1 MLKTGHLQMPTDNWH
16 SLSNLRVSIENAI
29 SSCSDSAF
37 GSDVRWEIQTILENT
52 EKKIQRILDKN
63 FAVKPR
69 DFDKYHIIT
78 WDKDCGDDDK
88 DDCRT
93 LAEAKKLAKS
103 YFGNGYEEVT
113 IFKDHCRV
121 WVINELHN
129 KGYDP
134 RK

>member
-1 MLKTGHLQMPTDNWH
+1 MPIDEWH

-37 GSDVRWEIQTILENT
+37 GRDVRWEIQTILENT

-63 FAVKPR
+63 FAVKPK

-78 WDKDCGDDDK
+78 WCKDCGEDDK

-93 LAEAKKLAKS
+93 LSVAKRLAI
-103 YFGNGYEEVT
+103 GY
-113 IFKDHCRV
+113 FKDGYDKVEILCDHCCV
-121 WVINELHN
+121 WKLDELH
-129 KGYDP
+129 KRGYDP

>member
-1 MLKTGHLQMPTDNWH
+1 MPIDEWHNLHNLKV
-16 SLSNLRVSIENAI
+16 SLENTI

-37 GSDVRWEIQTILENT
+37 GSDVRLEIQTILENT

-63 FAVKPR
+63 FSVKPK

-78 WDKDCGDDDK
+78 WDQDCGEDDK

-121 WVINELHN
+121 WVINKLHK

>member
-1 MLKTGHLQMPTDNWH
+1 MLKTGHLQMPIDNWH

-37 GSDVRWEIQTILENT
+37 GRDVRWEIQGILERA
-52 EKKIQRILDKN
+52 EKRIQSVLDKN

>member
-1 MLKTGHLQMPTDNWH
+1 MLKTNHLQMPKDNWQSFS
-16 SLSNLRVSIENAI
+16 SLRNSIESAI

-52 EKKIQRILDKN
+52 EKRIQKILDKN
-63 FAVKPR
+63 FAVKPK

-78 WDKDCGDDDK
+78 CLDNRIDVDK

-93 LAEAKKLAKS
+93 LSEAKKLGREYYNAG
-103 YFGNGYEEVT
+103 YGNVG
-113 IFKDHCRV
+113 IICDHCTV
-121 WVINELHN
+121 WAINELHP

>member
-1 MLKTGHLQMPTDNWH
+1 MPIDEWH

-37 GSDVRWEIQTILENT
+37 GCDVRWEIQTILENT

-63 FAVKPR
+63 FAVKPK

-78 WDKDCGDDDK
+78 WCKDCGEDDK

-93 LAEAKKLAKS
+93 LSVAKRLAI
-103 YFGNGYEEVT
+103 GY
-113 IFKDHCRV
+113 FKDGYDKVQILCDHCCV
-121 WVINELHN
+121 WKLDELH
-129 KGYDP
+129 KRGYDP

>member
-1 MLKTGHLQMPTDNWH
+1 MPTDEWH

-63 FAVKPR
+63 FAVKPK

-78 WDKDCGDDDK
+78 CHNECGEDDK
-88 DDCRT
+88 DYCRT
-93 LAEAKKLAKS
+93 LSVAKRLAI
-103 YFGNGYEEVT
+103 GY
-113 IFKDHCRV
+113 FKDGYDKVEILCDHCCV
-121 WVINELHN
+121 WKLDELH
-129 KGYDP
+129 KRGYDP

>member
-1 MLKTGHLQMPTDNWH
+1 MPIDEWHNLHNLKV
-16 SLSNLRVSIENAI
+16 SLENTI

-37 GSDVRWEIQTILENT
+37 GSDVRLEIQTILENT
-52 EKKIQRILDKN
+52 EKRIQRILDKH
-63 FAVKPR
+63 FAVKPK

-78 WDKDCGDDDK
+78 CRDNHLEVDK

-93 LAEAKKLAKS
+93 LSEAKKLARE
-103 YFGNGYEEVT
+103 YYNAGYGNVG
-113 IFKDHCRV
+113 IICDHCTV
-121 WVINELHN
+121 WAINELHP

>member
-1 MLKTGHLQMPTDNWH
+1 MLKTSHLQMPTDEWH

-63 FAVKPR
+63 FSVKPK

-78 WDKDCGDDDK
+78 WDKDCGEDDK

>member
-1 MLKTGHLQMPTDNWH
+1 MPIDEWH

-37 GSDVRWEIQTILENT
+37 GRDVRWEIQTILENT

-63 FAVKPR
+63 FAVKPK

-78 WDKDCGDDDK
+78 WCKDCGEDDK

-93 LAEAKKLAKS
+93 LSVAKRLAI
-103 YFGNGYEEVT
+103 GY
-113 IFKDHCRV
+113 FKDGYDKVQILCDHCCV
-121 WVINELHN
+121 WKLDELH
-129 KGYDP
+129 KRGYDP

>member
-1 MLKTGHLQMPTDNWH
+1 MPIDEWH
-16 SLSNLRVSIENAI
+16 SLSNLRVSIENTI

-37 GSDVRWEIQTILENT
+37 GRDVRLEIQTILENT

-63 FAVKPR
+63 FAVKPK

-78 WDKDCGDDDK
+78 WCKDCGEDDK

-93 LAEAKKLAKS
+93 LSVAKRLAI
-103 YFGNGYEEVT
+103 GY
-113 IFKDHCRV
+113 FKDGYDKVQILCDHCCV
-121 WVINELHN
+121 WKLDELH
-129 KGYDP
+129 KRGYDP

>member
-1 MLKTGHLQMPTDNWH
+1 MPIDEWH

-37 GSDVRWEIQTILENT
+37 GRDVRWEIQTILENT

-63 FAVKPR
+63 FAVKPK

-78 WDKDCGDDDK
+78 WCKDRGEDDK

-93 LAEAKKLAKS
+93 LSEAKKLAI
-103 YFGNGYEEVT
+103 GY
-113 IFKDHCRV
+113 FKDGYDKVKIICDHCCV
-121 WVINELHN
+121 WKLDELH
-129 KGYDP
+129 KRGYDP

>member
-1 MLKTGHLQMPTDNWH
+1 MPIDEWH

-37 GSDVRWEIQTILENT
+37 GSDVRLEIQTILENT

-63 FAVKPR
+63 FSVKPK

-78 WDKDCGDDDK
+78 WDKDCGEDDK